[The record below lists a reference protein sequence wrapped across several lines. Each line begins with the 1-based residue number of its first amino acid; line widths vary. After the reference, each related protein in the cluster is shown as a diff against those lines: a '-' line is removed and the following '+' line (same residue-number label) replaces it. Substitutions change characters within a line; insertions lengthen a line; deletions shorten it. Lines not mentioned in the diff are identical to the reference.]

1 MSRVCLDSYASD
13 RNAETELVIIGLMP
27 PSTDRG
33 MSMATRIPNFRRENK
48 DGVATERLSLPTEAN
63 STQDYSDMDS
73 SVGY

>member
-1 MSRVCLDSYASD
+1 
-13 RNAETELVIIGLMP
+13 
-27 PSTDRG
+27 
-33 MSMATRIPNFRRENK
+33 MATRIPNFRRENK